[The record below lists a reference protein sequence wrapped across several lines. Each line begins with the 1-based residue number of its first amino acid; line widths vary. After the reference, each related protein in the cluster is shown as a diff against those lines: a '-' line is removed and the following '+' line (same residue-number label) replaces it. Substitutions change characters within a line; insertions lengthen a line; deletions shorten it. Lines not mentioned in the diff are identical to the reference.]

1 MTTPN
6 VYPPSQVPLDPA
18 GIVPV
23 AVWQGLPD
31 APSILLF
38 NQDPNNIVYVGYNN
52 TITVGGP
59 DTIPIQQLS
68 PVAVDGRGT
77 VYAIALP
84 NTAALVVAPGG
95 SDMQASPAAV
105 AETLIASGIAVAIAQ
120 AIAATGIS
128 LIAAPTLLYG
138 GGPITPPT
146 GAGLVGVTIVNFNGM
161 PTGGTPN
168 PTLAQVKA
176 AEASWNTAVGRTM
189 GANVSKR
196 YFGPPSANNP
206 LGELPSG
213 PPDAQNCANI
223 AASGAKLLVSLK
235 PIPDTTGAYTATK
248 YTNAFNAL
256 VACIAYLV
264 SVATNGIEFVL
275 WQECNLDASNW
286 GGTNDLTGGQGYAK
300 YVNFYGPAFKT
311 PNQSSNQIL
320 VFDPVTSGQAG
331 SISAYWNGGTFASL
345 INKFV
350 CDAYALDYT
359 KGSGGQ
365 GSRFVGELNSALA
378 IANAYSLPFGFWEW
392 GVTDGSA
399 TVPLNASQ
407 VPNGTP
413 PNLNF
418 EYWNTNY
425 IIGTMKARLN
435 ASLVNADVAWYVS
448 GTGQN
453 NPTADPTGTVT
464 EEIQDTFDALTSAPT
479 SGTTIAAGATVTFAP
494 NSPSPIAGYAS
505 ANYIGYDFTIN
516 LLTAAGSTNPFAL
529 VTLMWFN
536 SDNPAAQAVDEVT
549 FAVPLGT
556 SGTAGTIIKGKGPM
570 RGQWLSV
577 QVQNLDTV
585 TASASLQ
592 ITGNS
597 RTGTIDDWIWD
608 SASSVAVPG
617 YTVSA
622 GGGSYSNQLGAING
636 ASVGAS
642 SSLIRLFGMRP
653 GEAFLRLSGEGTG
666 HLQYQVNPVPSGF
679 MGSAAL
685 INETPV
691 SEFESIVVV
700 PRSPLLVTITNTD
713 TVAHNANVQLVHRD
727 G

>member
-1 MTTPN
+1 MTTP

-18 GIVPV
+18 GSMPV
-23 AVWQGLPD
+23 AVWQGIPN
-31 APSILLF
+31 APGILLF
-38 NQDPNNIVYVGYNN
+38 NQDLNNVVYAGYSS
-52 TITVGGP
+52 TITVGGS

-68 PVAVDGRGT
+68 PVVMNGGGT
-77 VYAIALP
+77 IYAIAAP
-84 NTAALVVAPGG
+84 NTQPVVVTPGG

-105 AETLIASGIAVAIAQ
+105 AETLIASGIAVAIAE

-146 GAGLVGVTIVNFNGM
+146 GAGLVGVTIVNFNGQ

-168 PTLAQVKA
+168 PTLAQVQA
-176 AEASWNTAVGRTM
+176 AEKSWNTAVGRPM

-196 YFGPPSANNP
+196 YFGPPNANNP

-213 PPDAQNCANI
+213 PPDSQNVGNI
-223 AASGAKLLVSLK
+223 AASGCKLLVSLK
-235 PIPDTTGAYTATK
+235 PIPDTTGLYTATK
-248 YTNAFNAL
+248 FTNAFNAL
-256 VACIAYLV
+256 VACISYIV
-264 SVATNGIEFVL
+264 SVATNGVEFVL

-286 GGTNDLTGGQGYAK
+286 GGTNDLTGGQGYSK

-311 PNQSSNQIL
+311 PHQTSNQIL
-320 VFDPVTSGQAG
+320 VFDPVTSGQSG
-331 SISAYWNGGTFASL
+331 SISAYWNGGTYASF
-345 INKFV
+345 INKIV

-365 GSRFVGELNSALA
+365 GSRFTGELTSALA
-378 IANAYSLPFGFWEW
+378 IANAFSLPFGFWEW

-399 TVPLNASQ
+399 TVPLTASQ
-407 VPNGTP
+407 VPPGQPT
-413 PNLNF
+413 NLNF
-418 EYWNTNY
+418 QYWNETY
-425 IIGTMKARLN
+425 IIGTMKSRLQS
-435 ASLVNADVAWYVS
+435 ALVNADVAWYVS

-453 NPTADPTGTVT
+453 NPTADPTGVVT
-464 EEIQDTFDALTSAPT
+464 AEIQNTFDALTSAPT
-479 SGTTIAAGATVTFAP
+479 TSNTIAAGATQVFTP

-516 LLTAAGSTNPFAL
+516 LITSAGSTNPFAL

-536 SDNPAAQAVDEVT
+536 NDLANAQAVDEIT

-556 SGTAGTIIKGKGPM
+556 TGTAGTIITGKGPM
-570 RGQWLSV
+570 RGQLMSV
-577 QVQNLDTV
+577 QVENLDTV
-585 TASASLQ
+585 TVAVALQ
-592 ITGNS
+592 INGNS

-608 SASSVAVPG
+608 AGSSVAVPTF
-617 YTVSA
+617 TVSA
-622 GGGSYSNQLGAING
+622 GGGSFTNQLGAING
-636 ASVGAS
+636 ASVPAS
-642 SSLIRLFGMRP
+642 GSLIRLFGMRP
-653 GEAFLRLSGEGTG
+653 GEAFMRLSGEGGG
-666 HLQYQVNPVPSGF
+666 HLQYQINPVPQGF

-685 INETPV
+685 INETPT

-700 PRSPLLVTITNTD
+700 PRSPLLVTITNSD